1 MKHGQQHL
9 VCPFALHT
17 DDSAGFKVLGMQM
30 KVDDRDLYAE
40 LHLEEG
46 CGNPRAAVAVG
57 VCYKVQ

>member
-1 MKHGQQHL
+1 MQNR
-9 VCPFALHT
+9 V
-17 DDSAGFKVLGMQM
+17 AGLTVLGMQM
-30 KVDDRDLYAE
+30 KVDDRDLNAE